1 MSRINCHSAFK
12 HYDMFHSH
20 GGDSINIGSNNTT
33 IFNCSGHSG
42 GFWSGVGLGL
52 GNAFGS
58 IFGGMFGNFG
68 GFGGF
73 GMGGFGM
80 GGFGF
85 GMGGFPM
92 FGGLDF
98 GNYLGYNIGG
108 SSTRSNKSDS
118 SDSSLPKK
126 NVDYAKLN
134 ELFKRKNDILAKA
147 NPKLDELEK
156 LKNDIESLKNSLDKV
171 DDDND
176 RNYIKQLERGLDDA
190 IANAKNDE
198 TVQKPAE
205 VKPEADE
212 TTKPTEA
219 KSATETAN
227 APAAAQS
234 TDDTENAPEDAQ
246 FNGKTIDEIKAMPTG
261 ELKEFLEALS
271 PEDRAKVKAAFYLD
285 GYKNYDGNTA
295 VTKDNFKVVHDTG
308 LGINADII
316 NVVDVAADTPP
327 KTITMKTTNKPQDVT
342 YTYQGTKDGEYLYK
356 SSVSEQI
363 YVLQQHGEEFT
374 LVQYKYHDGWN
385 KVDVHQK

>member
-33 IFNCSGHSG
+33 IFNCGGHSG

-68 GFGGF
+68 GGFGGF
-73 GMGGFGM
+73 GMGGFPSF

-85 GMGGFPM
+85 GNYPSYDWGINSNRSKKSNSTDSNSNSSNNVKKDDPDCKKIADITGKIKDLPADADKKA
-92 FGGLDF
+92 LDA
-98 GNYLGYNIGG
+98 II
-108 SSTRSNKSDS
+108 K
-118 SDSSLPKK
+118 
-126 NVDYAKLN
+126 
-134 ELFKRKNDILAKA
+134 DIDDTIE
-147 NPKLDELEK
+147 NLDENNKPAQKRTLEN
-156 LKNDIESLKNSLDKV
+156 LKKELENRAKN
-171 DDDND
+171 
-176 RNYIKQLERGLDDA
+176 LDDA
-190 IANAKNDE
+190 DK
-198 TVQKPAE
+198 KPAT
-205 VKPEADE
+205 DE
-212 TTKPTEA
+212 TTKPTDVTP
-219 KSATETAN
+219 ATTTAN

-234 TDDTENAPEDAQ
+234 ANDAGKTPAEAQ
-246 FNGKTIDEIKAMPTG
+246 FNGKTIDEIKAMSPDD
-261 ELKEFLEALS
+261 LKAFLATLS

-285 GYKNYDGNTA
+285 GYKNYDGKTA

-308 LGINADII
+308 LGNKADIS
-316 NVVDVAADTPP
+316 NVIDVAAGTPP
-327 KTITMKTTNKPQDVT
+327 STIKMKTTNKPQEVT
-342 YTYQGTKDGEYLYK
+342 YTYQETKDGEYLYK
-356 SSVSEQI
+356 SNAGGQT